1 MDGST
6 DPDPDRL
13 HSVVVFLGDATGSV
27 ADGERYELTLAEGEL
42 VGFSSGGSVPAAE
55 GTLDR
60 TPTRRH
66 RPTAR
71 PRSASAS
78 PAEQASGS
86 LGPAA
91 TLVDR
96 LRPGSTFVHS
106 SLMVGSSGDPDGVR
120 VPAGQEALAT
130 IERSRMAASSP

>member
-1 MDGST
+1 V
-6 DPDPDRL
+6 
-13 HSVVVFLGDATGSV
+13 SVFVGDATGPV
-27 ADGERYELTLAEGEL
+27 ADGERYELRLAEEEL
-42 VGFSSGGSVPAAE
+42 VGFSSGRSVPAAE

-71 PRSASAS
+71 PRSTSTS
-78 PAEQASGS
+78 PAEQASGG

-96 LRPGSTFVHS
+96 LRPVSTFVHS
-106 SLMVGSSGDPDGVR
+106 SLMVGSSGDPDGAR
-120 VPAGQEALAT
+120 IPAGQEALAT
-130 IERSRMAASSP
+130 IERSRVAASSP